1 MNPRILLLGSLFV
14 GLVTS
19 AARFGTAA
27 EPSSEPLFVS
37 RPLTQPGEFTIGIE
51 GPNCDAR
58 GNIYAVN
65 FRTEGTIGIVTPE
78 GRGEVYVTLPK
89 GSDGNGIVFDRK
101 GTMFVADYTG
111 HNVLSID
118 PATRAIRVLTHE
130 PRMAQPNDLAIAP
143 DGTIFASDPNWK
155 AKTGRVWRVD
165 TDGHITLAADN
176 QGTSNGIEVSP
187 DGKTLYVNESDQK
200 NIWRFTI
207 RPDKS
212 LGDRRLIRRIT
223 NHGFDGMRC
232 DVDGNL
238 YICRYGN
245 GTVIKMTPQGEVLR
259 EIDVLGKRPSNLCFG
274 GPDGRNVYVTEV
286 EHTRLVT
293 FRVDR
298 PGLAWQRFREAK

>member
-1 MNPRILLLGSLFV
+1 MRVRILILASMV
-14 GLVTS
+14 GGVWLS
-19 AARFGTAA
+19 AARADEKPA
-27 EPSSEPLFVS
+27 EALFVS

-51 GPNCDAR
+51 GPNCDAH

-78 GRGEVYVTLPK
+78 GRGDVYVTLPQ

-101 GTMFVADYTG
+101 GTMYVADYTG
-111 HNVLSID
+111 HNVLMID
-118 PATRAIRVLTHE
+118 PATRGIRVLAHE
-130 PRMAQPNDLAIAP
+130 SRMAQPNDLAIAP

-155 AKTGRVWRVD
+155 TGTGRVWRVD
-165 TDGHITLAADN
+165 PDGRITLAADQ

-207 RPDKS
+207 RSDKS
-212 LGDRRLIRRIT
+212 LADRRLIRKFAD
-223 NHGFDGMRC
+223 HGFDGMRC

-238 YICRYGN
+238 YICRYGT
-245 GTVIKMTPQGEVLR
+245 GTVIKMTPQGKVLR
-259 EIDVLGKRPSNLCFG
+259 KIDVLGKRPSNLCFG
-274 GPDGRNVYVTEV
+274 GPDGRSVYVTEV

>member
-1 MNPRILLLGSLFV
+1 MTVRILILTSLAGGLLVPPARADENPAEALFV
-14 GLVTS
+14 
-19 AARFGTAA
+19 A
-27 EPSSEPLFVS
+27 

-78 GRGEVYVTLPK
+78 GKGDVYVTLPR

-101 GTMFVADYTG
+101 GNMYVADYTG
-111 HNVLSID
+111 HNVLLID
-118 PATRAIRVLTHE
+118 PATRHVRVFAHE
-130 PRMAQPNDLAIAP
+130 SKMAQPNDLAIAP

-155 AKTGRVWRVD
+155 SGTGRVWRVD
-165 TDGHITLAADN
+165 THGRITLAADG

-187 DGKTLYVNESDQK
+187 DGRTLYVNESDQR

-207 RPDKS
+207 RADKT
-212 LGDRRLIRRIT
+212 LANRQLIRKFED
-223 NHGFDGMRC
+223 HGFDGMRC

-238 YICRYGN
+238 YISRYGK
-245 GTVIKMTPQGEVLR
+245 GTVVKMNPQGKVLR
-259 EIDVLGKRPSNLCFG
+259 EIGVLGKRPSNLCFG
-274 GPDGRNVYVTEV
+274 GPDGRSVYVTEV

-298 PGLAWQRFREAK
+298 PGLAWQRFRESK